1 MDIFKDS
8 YKIRSN
14 KKYMNNVIK
23 NKNYLKLNSTFI
35 ISLSMVAAIGFVSFS
50 LMPQQSYAED
60 YNLDIIITN
69 QDEINTKAD
78 LSIKTDDDIQETT
91 VKLNDD
97 PEKIKET
104 ITGEP
109 RDKVKVCL
117 EDSDFKD
124 CQTKTL
130 PQDED
135 STLKFKLAYET

>member
-1 MDIFKDS
+1 
-8 YKIRSN
+8 
-14 KKYMNNVIK
+14 MNNVIK

-35 ISLSMVAAIGFVSFS
+35 ISLSMVAAIVFVSFS

-60 YNLDIIITN
+60 YKLNILITN

-78 LSIKTDDDIQETT
+78 LSIKTDDDTQETT

-124 CQTKTL
+124 CQTKNL
-130 PQDED
+130 PNDED
-135 STLKFKLAYET
+135 STIKFKLEYEA

>member
-1 MDIFKDS
+1 
-8 YKIRSN
+8 
-14 KKYMNNVIK
+14 MNNVIK
-23 NKNYLKLNSTFI
+23 NKNYLKLNSTFV
-35 ISLSMVAAIGFVSFS
+35 ISLSMVSAIVFVSFS

-60 YNLDIIITN
+60 YKLNILITN

-78 LSIKTDDDIQETT
+78 LSIKTDDDTQETT

-104 ITGEP
+104 IAGEP

-124 CQTKTL
+124 CQTKNL
-130 PQDED
+130 PKDED
-135 STLKFKLAYET
+135 STIKFKLEYEA

>member
-1 MDIFKDS
+1 M
-8 YKIRSN
+8 N
-14 KKYMNNVIK
+14 KVIK

-35 ISLSMVAAIGFVSFS
+35 ISLSLVAAIVFVSFS

-60 YNLDIIITN
+60 YKLNILITN

-78 LSIKTDDDIQETT
+78 LSIKTNDDTQETT

-97 PEKIKET
+97 PEEIKET
-104 ITGEP
+104 IAGEP

-124 CQTKTL
+124 CQTKNL
-130 PQDED
+130 PKDDD
-135 STLKFKLAYET
+135 STIKFKLEYEA

>member
-1 MDIFKDS
+1 M
-8 YKIRSN
+8 N
-14 KKYMNNVIK
+14 KVIK

-35 ISLSMVAAIGFVSFS
+35 ISLSMVGAIVFVSFS

-60 YNLDIIITN
+60 YKLNILITN

-78 LSIKTDDDIQETT
+78 LSIKTNDDTQETT

-97 PEKIKET
+97 PEEIKET
-104 ITGEP
+104 IAGEP

-124 CQTKTL
+124 CQTKNL
-130 PQDED
+130 PKDDD
-135 STLKFKLAYET
+135 STIKFKLEYEA

>member
-1 MDIFKDS
+1 M
-8 YKIRSN
+8 N
-14 KKYMNNVIK
+14 KVIK

-35 ISLSMVAAIGFVSFS
+35 ISLSLVAAIVFVSFS

-60 YNLDIIITN
+60 YKLNILITN

-78 LSIKTDDDIQETT
+78 LSIKTNDDTQETT

-104 ITGEP
+104 IAGEP

-124 CQTKTL
+124 CQTKNL
-130 PQDED
+130 PKDED
-135 STLKFKLAYET
+135 STIKFKLEYEA